1 MTALALLGLFV
12 VGLLVGFT
20 AGLIGIGG
28 GVLIVPFLY
37 LLYSHPEWAGF
48 ALPASLEAAVA
59 HATSLFVVLPTA
71 IRGSISY
78 SKAGLI
84 EWRVAL
90 PVAAA
95 SMVGAIVGA
104 NLAIVLEPDVL
115 KFWFGVFL
123 VISGTQLMLR
133 RHAAK
138 ERPINT
144 NVIATTI
151 TGLLVGTLSGMMG
164 VGGGVLAL
172 PLLMYVLH
180 VSLRK
185 SASTSLAIVGFAAL
199 AGVITYAI
207 SGTGVAGRPPASLG
221 FIHLAAGI
229 PLLIGSVIAVHWG
242 TVVNRKTDTK
252 VLRYIF
258 AVVFVLLGTKY
269 IIDNAARVF

>member
-1 MTALALLGLFV
+1 MSALVVLLLFG

-37 LLYSHPEWAGF
+37 LLYSHPEWTGF
-48 ALPASLEAAVA
+48 ALPENLETAVA
-59 HATSLFVVLPTA
+59 HATSLFVILPTA

-78 SKAGLI
+78 SKAGLV

-104 NLAIVLEPDVL
+104 RLAIALEPELL
-115 KFWFGVFL
+115 KLLFGCFL
-123 VISGTQLMLR
+123 VVSGTQLMLR
-133 RHAAK
+133 RGHSK
-138 ERPINT
+138 EHPINT
-144 NVIATTI
+144 NLIATTI
-151 TGLLVGTLSGMMG
+151 SGLMVGTLSGLMG
-164 VGGGVLAL
+164 VGGGILAL

-180 VSLRK
+180 VHLRK
-185 SASTSLAIVGFAAL
+185 AASTSLAIVGFAAL
-199 AGVITYAI
+199 AGVITYWI
-207 SGTGVAGRPPASLG
+207 SGAGVAGRPPGSIG
-221 FIHLAAGI
+221 YIHLAAGI

-242 TVVNRKTDTK
+242 TVVNQKTHTK

-258 AVVFVLLGTKY
+258 ASAFILLGAKY
-269 IIDNAARVF
+269 IIENASQVL